1 MDPYREYQDY
11 AIAQRLKVALGLSRE
26 ILSLAQYARLR
37 LKVKETPSE
46 SLLDRLNWGFWTDP
60 GRLKAFL
67 EKHHQ
72 APYFASPLAFEALLF
87 PEERARLAFPGQAG
101 AYYLGFLRLP
111 WSVMDPLAFEKALR
125 EQEERG
131 RALPLFLN
139 AFHMVR

>member
-26 ILSLAQYARLR
+26 ILSLAQYARLC
-37 LKVKETPSE
+37 LKAKETPSE
-46 SLLDRLNWGFWTDP
+46 GLLDRLNWGFWTDP

-67 EKHHQ
+67 ERHHQ

-111 WSVMDPLAFEKALR
+111 WLVMDPLAFEEALR
-125 EQEERG
+125 EQEEKG
-131 RALPLFLN
+131 AALPLFLN
-139 AFHMVR
+139 AFHMVW